1 MNIKMKMQM
10 KMKMRMT
17 RSRRAG
23 LVVER
28 SVRVWRL
35 QGGRTPGP
43 EDDEGKDRGQRL
55 ESLWT
60 LGA

>member
-1 MNIKMKMQM
+1 MNIKMKM
-10 KMKMRMT
+10 KMRMRMT

-23 LVVER
+23 LVFER

-60 LGA
+60 LRA